1 MDAEL
6 KEKMNEE
13 IDEVGEI
20 LVVVSEFTGTVLK
33 LFGGSLEN
41 LLVNN
46 ILPDYFTVLLNND
59 STNSE
64 INSACCVFCDFFDY
78 GSDNVIK
85 LFL

>member
-6 KEKMNEE
+6 K
-13 IDEVGEI
+13 EVGEI

-46 ILPDYFTVLLNND
+46 ILPDYFTVL
-59 STNSE
+59 
-64 INSACCVFCDFFDY
+64 
-78 GSDNVIK
+78 
-85 LFL
+85 

>member
-46 ILPDYFTVLLNND
+46 ILPDYFTVL
-59 STNSE
+59 
-64 INSACCVFCDFFDY
+64 
-78 GSDNVIK
+78 
-85 LFL
+85 